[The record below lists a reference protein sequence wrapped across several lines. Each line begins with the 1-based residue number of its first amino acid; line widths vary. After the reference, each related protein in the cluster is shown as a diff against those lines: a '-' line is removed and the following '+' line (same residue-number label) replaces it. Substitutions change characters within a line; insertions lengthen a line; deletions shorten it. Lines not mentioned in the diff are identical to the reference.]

1 MRINPEILA
10 STITRY
16 NHVVKQQ
23 SAKAQAVNPTDKV
36 EISER
41 ARTYTNLIK
50 GAHESEEVSKTRVH
64 AAMNRIASGSYEV
77 DFDQLANRMM
87 GIDLKKD

>member
-16 NHVVKQQ
+16 NHVVRQQ
-23 SAKAQAVNPTDKV
+23 SAKAQSVNPTDKI
-36 EISER
+36 EISDR
-41 ARTYTNLIK
+41 ARTYTNLIR

-77 DFDQLANRMM
+77 NFEQLAERMM
-87 GIDLKKD
+87 GSDIKND